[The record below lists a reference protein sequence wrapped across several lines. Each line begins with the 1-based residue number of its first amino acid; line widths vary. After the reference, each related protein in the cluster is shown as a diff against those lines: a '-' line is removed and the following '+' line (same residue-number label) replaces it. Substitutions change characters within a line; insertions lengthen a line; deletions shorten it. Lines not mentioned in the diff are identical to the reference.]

1 MNRTISGNNS
11 TPEPIVDIIEE
22 IIPINPVKAPQPMIK
37 DKNLKNCDM
46 FLKYLL
52 VGIGVYLAYK
62 IFIK

>member
-1 MNRTISGNNS
+1 MISS
-11 TPEPIVDIIEE
+11 SRSIINPDVIED
-22 IIPINPVKAPQPMIK
+22 IIPINPVEAPTIINE
-37 DKNLKNCDM
+37 KNLKNCDM